1 MWPDLNLSFR
11 FLVSLHGLI
20 VMIGLAVYVAVS
32 HTLHQRRHPSAAI
45 AWVVTLA
52 LLPYVG
58 LPLYLLFGTRKLV
71 RREYGPPRAT
81 GVGSAEAE
89 WPQRLAA
96 AMDLAPAASYRSL
109 RIHEN
114 GEQALRSLWEQ
125 IDAAERTLDLC
136 TYILGRDPMAD
147 ALCEKLARRAR
158 AGVQVRLLID
168 GVGRL
173 LEPRRSLKALTAAGV
188 RVATFAPPLRA
199 PFRGRLNLR
208 NHRKMVI
215 ADGSW
220 LWCGGRNL
228 TAQYFEGAP
237 GVTPWKDLSFDLH
250 GAVAGRAL
258 ERFERDWSFATGVPG
273 AKQEAP
279 PEMVSGAVAQLIP
292 SGPDQ
297 CDDTLYALL
306 VMACFNARERIVAV
320 TPYFVPGNSLLM
332 GLTLAARRNVEVNL
346 IMPARSNHRLADL
359 ARPRALREL
368 AGAGAKVWLLPGM
381 IHAKAVVID
390 SSIALA
396 GSANLDGR
404 SLLLN
409 YELMVAFYDSG
420 DVRRF
425 AGWIERQMQ
434 GASRYMP
441 RLPGL
446 TRDVAEGLVLWLA
459 FQL

>member
-45 AWVVTLA
+45 AWVITLA

-71 RREYGPPRAT
+71 HRGYGPPRAT
-81 GVGSAEAE
+81 GVGSTEAE

-114 GEQALRSLWEQ
+114 GGQALLSLWEQ

-147 ALCEKLARRAR
+147 ALCEKLARKAR
-158 AGVQVRLLID
+158 DGVQVRLLID

-173 LEPRRSLKALTAAGV
+173 LEPRRNLKALRAAGV
-188 RVATFAPPLRA
+188 QVALFVPPWHSPL
-199 PFRGRLNLR
+199 RGRLNLR

-237 GVTPWKDLSFDLH
+237 GVTPWKDLSFDLQ

-258 ERFERDWSFATGVPG
+258 ECFERDWGFATGASD

-279 PEMVSGAVAQLIP
+279 AEAASGTMAQLIP

-346 IMPARSNHRLADL
+346 IMPAKSNHRLADL

-368 AGAGAKVWLLPGM
+368 AGAGAKVWLLPEM

-425 AGWIERQMQ
+425 AGWMERQMQ
-434 GASRYMP
+434 GASRYIP

-446 TRDVAEGLVLWLA
+446 ARDVAEGIVLWLA